1 MSRSRTAA
9 VSLTALLAVGGTTA
23 LTAGLA
29 GAQVVDPPSSTTSTS
44 IDPATTTTTVA
55 PGLPTDVAITLPGLG
70 DIALSVDPATGEIVS
85 LTVTP
90 IDGVT
95 VADPI
100 PVHHGVQ
107 LDFTLA
113 DGTVTSM
120 IVEVHARNGAVKV
133 EVEPADEEAAEHEHS
148 GPPPVD
154 QRGESAEH
162 RNDDNDHSQGEHR
175 GTSTTSTTVAGGA
188 APQLTAPP
196 APTRPRSDSDQSGR
210 QGSGSQ
216 SGDRS
221 GGRD

>member
-29 GAQVVDPPSSTTSTS
+29 GAQVVDPPSTTSTS

-133 EVEPADEEAAEHEHS
+133 EVEPADEEAADRCARAPR
-148 GPPPVD
+148 PP
-154 QRGESAEH
+154 R
-162 RNDDNDHSQGEHR
+162 R
-175 GTSTTSTTVAGGA
+175 
-188 APQLTAPP
+188 P
-196 APTRPRSDSDQSGR
+196 ARPRP
-210 QGSGSQ
+210 
-216 SGDRS
+216 
-221 GGRD
+221 